1 MRSLAWLAVLGSE
14 HHLPSHADSQ
24 ESFQKRKY
32 ASGITTNDGREGGIL
47 ILKDNSFK
55 ASKFTSLVVSNNISG
70 NGNILSQMLDPSLK
84 HLTNKSTF
92 QMQKEKKQQTTHFSP
107 LEPVN
112 RRLC

>member
-24 ESFQKRKY
+24 ESFQRRKY
-32 ASGITTNDGREGGIL
+32 ASGITTNDGREGGIF

-70 NGNILSQMLDPSLK
+70 NGNIPSQMLDPSLK

-92 QMQKEKKQQTTHFSP
+92 QMQKEKNNKQHIFP
-107 LEPVN
+107 P
-112 RRLC
+112 